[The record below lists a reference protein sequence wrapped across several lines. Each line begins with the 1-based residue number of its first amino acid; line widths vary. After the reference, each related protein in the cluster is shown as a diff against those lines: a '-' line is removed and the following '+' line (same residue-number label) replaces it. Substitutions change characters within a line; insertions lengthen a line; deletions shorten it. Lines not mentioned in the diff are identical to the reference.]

1 MMPYLREPF
10 GSDILKGCRI
20 HKWKT
25 DQEDVLEIQKIRKG
39 FKFFLKKLILLFV
52 DMIMASV
59 CHNPPVPQCPI
70 DLNW

>member
-25 DQEDVLEIQKIRKG
+25 DQEDVLEIQKIRKE
-39 FKFFLKKLILLFV
+39 FKFF
-52 DMIMASV
+52 
-59 CHNPPVPQCPI
+59 
-70 DLNW
+70 

>member
-39 FKFFLKKLILLFV
+39 FKSLFFFFSKV
-52 DMIMASV
+52 DLTV
-59 CHNPPVPQCPI
+59 CGYDNG
-70 DLNW
+70 LSLS

>member
-25 DQEDVLEIQKIRKG
+25 DQEDVLKSQKIRKG
-39 FKFFLKKLILLFV
+39 FKFFSSKDDLT
-52 DMIMASV
+52 V
-59 CHNPPVPQCPI
+59 CGYDNG
-70 DLNW
+70 LSLS

>member
-25 DQEDVLEIQKIRKG
+25 DQEDVLEIQKVRKRDST
-39 FKFFLKKLILLFV
+39 FFSKDDLT
-52 DMIMASV
+52 V
-59 CHNPPVPQCPI
+59 CGYDNG
-70 DLNW
+70 LSLS